1 MIQYIT
7 SRLSETSTWRG
18 LLGVLTAV
26 GVHIR
31 PDLADAIV
39 ATGMALIGLINV
51 IRKEKNGAASQPP
64 ANP

>member
-18 LLGVLTAV
+18 LFGILAAV
-26 GVHIR
+26 GVHLR

-39 ATGMALIGLINV
+39 AAGMALIGLINV
-51 IRKEKNGAASQPP
+51 IRKEKNGAAPQPP